1 MGFLVLTIVVVDTI
15 PDLVLRPYLS
25 GERTHVGLLMLAYIF
40 GPIVFGFYGLFWPRS
55 SSSSD

>member
-1 MGFLVLTIVVVDTI
+1 MGFLVLTIAVADTI

-40 GPIVFGFYGLFWPRS
+40 GPIVFGFTALLP
-55 SSSSD
+55 